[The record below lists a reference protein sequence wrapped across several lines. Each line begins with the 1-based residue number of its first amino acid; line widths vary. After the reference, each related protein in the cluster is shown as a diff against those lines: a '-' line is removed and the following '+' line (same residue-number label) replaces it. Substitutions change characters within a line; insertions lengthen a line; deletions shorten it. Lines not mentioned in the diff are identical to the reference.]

1 MMKKATTGIKDLKDK
16 KERKN
21 IPVSYSLLHDQEYH
35 NLSSFLKVSHEK
47 RRAHSARHNNQD
59 SIHVPMVLIR

>member
-1 MMKKATTGIKDLKDK
+1 MLVKATMYTKDLKDK

-21 IPVSYSLLHDQEYH
+21 IPISYSLLHDQEYH

-47 RRAHSARHNNQD
+47 RRAHSERHTNA
-59 SIHVPMVLIR
+59 IHSSLLLIR